1 MFKLMIADDN
11 PYTLQ
16 KLAES
21 TDWENFDFYLA
32 GTFTNGKELLDA
44 AKENIPDLVITDISM
59 PIMNGIQLSSEWY
72 LLKQDMKII
81 FISSYSEFEYAR
93 VALKL
98 HIFDYILKP
107 IVQSQF
113 LDVCARVLEELRREH
128 LKYFELQKIQSEQD
142 TLRRIALRH
151 YISKLFFHAENER
164 KICEE
169 LSRLGITVPES
180 PKLCVVYF
188 FLNNNIQLPPVDYL
202 QFILENKLE
211 DAHIITA
218 MIENRHGAFLLLFSK
233 NSQNTHDLLSRL
245 CIDIETMM
253 NLCISMIYSDTSEH
267 FTDIPILYEQSRS
280 ALQNMQETNMTTP
293 VAYYADIRAASKETA
308 STYTFSQNII
318 TMRDY
323 IEKHYMEPINTSV
336 VAQTVYLSPSYAN
349 HCFTT
354 ECGTTIFGYIIECRI
369 NKAKQLLCETDEQ
382 IIRIA
387 ELVGYSGK
395 TSFYLAF
402 KRSVGISPTEYRQEN
417 TKN

>member
-16 KLAES
+16 MLTES
-21 TDWENFDFYLA
+21 TDWENFGFYLA

-59 PIMNGIQLSSEWY
+59 PIMNGIQLSSELY
-72 LLKQDMKII
+72 LLKPDMKII

-107 IVQSQF
+107 IIQSQF
-113 LDVCARVLEELRREH
+113 LDVCTRALEELRREH
-128 LKYFELQKIQSEQD
+128 LKHFELQKLQSEQN

-151 YISKLFFHAENER
+151 YISKLFFHAENEH
-164 KICEE
+164 KIREE
-169 LSRLGITVPES
+169 LCRLGITVPES

-188 FLNNNIQLPPVDYL
+188 FLNNNIPLPPVDYL
-202 QFILENKLE
+202 QFILENKPE
-211 DAHIITA
+211 DAHIITI
-218 MIENRHGAFLLLFSK
+218 MIENCHGAFLLLFSK
-233 NSQNTHDLLSRL
+233 NSQNTPDLLSRL

-253 NLCISMIYSDTSEH
+253 NLCITMTYSDTSEH

-293 VAYYADIRAASKETA
+293 VAYYADIHAALKETA
-308 STYTFSQNII
+308 SNYTFSQNVIV
-318 TMRDY
+318 MRDY
-323 IEKHYMEPINTSV
+323 IEKHYMEPINTSI
-336 VAQTVYLSPSYAN
+336 VARTVYLSPSYAN
-349 HCFTT
+349 HCFTS
-354 ECGTTIFGYIIECRI
+354 ECGTSIFGYIIECRI

-382 IIRIA
+382 ITRIA

-417 TKN
+417 KH